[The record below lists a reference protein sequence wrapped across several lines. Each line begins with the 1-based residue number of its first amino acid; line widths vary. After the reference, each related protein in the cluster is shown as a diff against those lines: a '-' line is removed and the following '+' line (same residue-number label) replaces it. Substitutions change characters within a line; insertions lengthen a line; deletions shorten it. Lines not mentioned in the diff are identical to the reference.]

1 MAQSC
6 IKRHISLT
14 DLGKFNIFSKK
25 LYKTLKLSRVFFKN
39 SIIAH
44 SFIFLAFSTYPAKA
58 KDSHS
63 SNGLTLYS
71 ASRVFDGEKIH
82 ENASVL
88 IKNNKIISIGSQN
101 DYKNQKLNR
110 YNLGDATILPGFIEL
125 HAHILLTNV
134 ATDKVLKHGVTTA
147 RDVGGPLKPISGG
160 DGHLRL
166 LTAGPI
172 LTTQKGYPIS
182 VFGKGF
188 VAEAVGSD
196 EEAKTVVRKLVAG
209 GASSIKIALEPGGEP
224 GAPWSNAHEG
234 ASSPPWPMM
243 SKNIVKSIVNEAHDL
258 GKIVTAH
265 ISDNFGAEVS
275 IETGVDEWAHIP
287 CLEIDETI
295 LRQAVDH
302 KIRIVT
308 TLDTMSHCPGVFSNG
323 KKLAKLGATFLYGA
337 EIAHVDIP
345 WGIDAQELRL
355 MHHITGM
362 SAIDVLKSATSEA
375 GKEIGIPLLGR
386 LTADAPA
393 DIIAVKGNPIQ
404 NFKLLEYPDLVISGG
419 KIVVNNF

>member
-6 IKRHISLT
+6 IKRHVSLS
-14 DLGKFNIFSKK
+14 DLRKFIIFCKK
-25 LYKTLKLSRVFFKN
+25 LFKTIKLSRYFFKN
-39 SIIAH
+39 SIIAY
-44 SFIFLAFSTYPAKA
+44 SFISLAFSTYPAKA

-63 SNGLTLYS
+63 SNGLSLYS

-101 DYKNQKLNR
+101 DYKNQKINR

-134 ATDKVLKHGVTTA
+134 PTDKVLKHGVTTA

-188 VAEAVGSD
+188 VAEAVGSE
-196 EEAKTVVRKLVAG
+196 EEAKTIVRKLVAG

-234 ASSPPWPMM
+234 TSSPPWPMM

-265 ISDNFGAEVS
+265 ISDNFGAELS
-275 IETGVDEWAHIP
+275 IETGVDEWAHW
-287 CLEIDETI
+287 
-295 LRQAVDH
+295 A
-302 KIRIVT
+302 
-308 TLDTMSHCPGVFSNG
+308 GFSCFFSLWLN
-323 KKLAKLGATFLYGA
+323 K
-337 EIAHVDIP
+337 
-345 WGIDAQELRL
+345 
-355 MHHITGM
+355 
-362 SAIDVLKSATSEA
+362 
-375 GKEIGIPLLGR
+375 
-386 LTADAPA
+386 
-393 DIIAVKGNPIQ
+393 
-404 NFKLLEYPDLVISGG
+404 
-419 KIVVNNF
+419 